1 MFNEC
6 KLVTFDHLSTSE
18 EDFYDIHNSILD
30 RIQYHVLSVVT
41 RGNSGGVITDDTKE
55 DVYYIVK
62 FNYGSYT
69 LK

>member
-1 MFNEC
+1 MC
-6 KLVTFDHLSTSE
+6 
-18 EDFYDIHNSILD
+18 
-30 RIQYHVLSVVT
+30 SVVT
-41 RGNSGGVITDDTKE
+41 HGDFGGVITDDPKE